1 MPTLGGPPSA
11 PRSTTLSILSTTL
24 GRATPVLP
32 MPTLRFVPLA
42 DVAHLLPADGPM
54 AEQWQSEPDTL
65 ADATVAWVSGDLQL
79 PALDLDAPLQPGS
92 ALRALAQATSG
103 LPGPPPGH
111 LYLVLIEGNLQ
122 IDGALSGGDAY
133 GSSHLT
139 VLGNAQLQHAVV
151 EGLLLHV
158 QGTLQVDGLLWA
170 HGEPGE
176 LRVDGGL
183 AARVALFTEDCAVH
197 IDGDEEVEF
206 LLDEVRGVPSLV
218 EFSNEAAGLVFAPGF
233 YNGIDDGEG
242 SLADLLDRDRVLAA
256 VRAGQSPVRSSRDI
270 HADLPLADDLFA
282 DEAISAAN
290 IQAMVNSP
298 VLEGDD
304 EEHTD
309 GWFGQTHFSLCR
321 RHVDAEGTQHDD
333 GVYITVWKTWEFYLA
348 VPQACA
354 TPGRATRRR
363 RAAAAAESITLL
375 YREFTDGEPGE
386 WTTLDEDA
394 DEEVHEA
401 CEAAWRGVLDYVRRA
416 VGQARAGYPLH
427 QRLKAELSAQR
438 IERITRLPVFT
449 DEYNDWWDADKRG
462 TWFGDVWLGA
472 RQPAMHDGEFWCR
485 ALDVSWENGEDGPGD
500 VEHDAH
506 GNYQIDIDRP
516 GEGREPVEFT
526 YSQRQ
531 SEHRPPL
538 PRGAADHCARLLRLV
553 GMAEASLLQ
562 AHDKQLAEQAQEQA
576 QEAETRRI
584 EAAVHLLATP
594 PLAPGLPDTAVFPP
608 ELLQLSGE
616 WQAGGQAYVAA
627 VRAHQRAA
635 QAAAAAAEAAGYKPP
650 RWDDDAGAGQQGSG
664 DPLPDDPRGASA
676 ATVLQLARVVSRQAD
691 EALTERFRQRFAFAP
706 DAYAALAS
714 EQGQCIGPVFQLADG
729 AGTVLRRGADYSPD
743 VHWVQLQGPAHTP
756 LPALKGLGRSHDG
769 RCYAQSDGT
778 HITTHQGFGGP
789 QIAQLPLPQGNE
801 GLPTALGLSA
811 GALGQRCDELIPFND
826 GQRALLRNPTGVY
839 LLTPGG
845 VQRIHPQEFE
855 EDGPCSWPKNQL
867 QEGAENGADASDDGE
882 DDDQDGGDENTGPRQ
897 LALDMLHMALS
908 PDERHIALG
917 DQDSMHILL
926 DAQGRVLRT
935 LMTESYPHH
944 TRFSHDGALLW
955 ANSCHFYNGH
965 TVASRVGDAQDS
977 EGTLIDAECRVYAS
991 ATLPGLVILGDAYG
1005 YLHARDDS
1013 GKALWRHYIGGTIS
1027 ALEVSPDG
1035 SLLLVGTSGGYLVRL
1050 ERRTQADAI
1059 VGADPYAI
1067 GTSPYVELRRWV
1079 FWGNEAAPLRW

>member
-1 MPTLGGPPSA
+1 
-11 PRSTTLSILSTTL
+11 
-24 GRATPVLP
+24 

-54 AEQWQSEPDTL
+54 AEQLQSEPDTL
-65 ADATVAWVSGDLQL
+65 ADATAAWVSGDLQL

-111 LYLVLIEGNLQ
+111 LVLVLIEGNLQ

-151 EGLLLHV
+151 DGLQLHV
-158 QGTLQVDGLLWA
+158 QGTLRVDGLLWG

-176 LRVDGGL
+176 LDVGGDL
-183 AARVALFTEDCAVH
+183 VARVAVFSEDYAVH
-197 IDGDEEVEF
+197 IHGDEEVEF
-206 LLDEVRGVPSLV
+206 LLDEVRGVPNLV

-233 YNGIDDGEG
+233 YNGIDDGEDG
-242 SLADLLDRDRVLAA
+242 LADLLDRDRVVAA
-256 VRAGQSPVRSSRDI
+256 VRAGHSPVRSSSDI
-270 HADLPLADDLFA
+270 HADLPLANDLFA

-290 IQAMVNSP
+290 IQALVNSA
-298 VLEGDD
+298 VLEDD
-304 EEHTD
+304 EQTAE
-309 GWFGQTHFSLCR
+309 GWFAQTHFSLCR

-333 GVYITVWKTWEFYLA
+333 RMFITVWKTWEFYLA
-348 VPQACA
+348 ASPAA
-354 TPGRATRRR
+354 PARPTRR
-363 RAAAAAESITLL
+363 APNPASAKLSLL
-375 YREFTDGEPGE
+375 YREYTDGEPGD
-386 WTTLDEDA
+386 WATLDKHA

-427 QRLKAELSAQR
+427 QRLKAELTAAR
-438 IERITRLPVFT
+438 IERLTLLPVFT
-449 DEYNDWWDADKRG
+449 EQYNDWWDADKRG
-462 TWFGDVWLGA
+462 TWFDDVWLGA
-472 RQPAMHDGEFWCR
+472 RQPCMRDGEFWCR

-500 VEHDAH
+500 AEHDAH

-553 GMAEASLLQ
+553 GMAEASLLE
-562 AHDKQLAEQAQEQA
+562 AHDQQLAERAQQQA
-576 QEAETRRI
+576 QEAEARRI
-584 EAAVHLLATP
+584 EATVQLLATP
-594 PLAPGLPDTAVFPP
+594 PGAQGLPDAAVFPP

-627 VRAHQRAA
+627 IRAHQHAA
-635 QAAAAAAEAAGYKPP
+635 QAAAAAAEAAGYQPP
-650 RWDDDAGAGQQGSG
+650 RWDDDAGTGQD
-664 DPLPDDPRGASA
+664 DPNATLPDDPREASA
-676 ATVLQLARVVSRQAD
+676 ATVLQLARVVNHHAD

-714 EQGQCIGPVFQLADG
+714 EQGQAIGPVFQLADG
-729 AGTVLRRGADYSPD
+729 AGLVARIGADYSPG
-743 VHWVQLQGPAHTP
+743 VHWVQLQGPALTP

-769 RCYAQSDGT
+769 RCFAQSDGT

-789 QIAQLPLPQGNE
+789 LIAQLPLPQGNE

-811 GALGQRCDELIPFND
+811 GALGQRCDEIIPFND

-845 VQRIHPQEFE
+845 VQRIHPQEFDD
-855 EDGPCSWPKNQL
+855 DGPYSWPKNQL
-867 QEGAENGADASDDGE
+867 QEGVENDADANDDDEDEGEDRDGE
-882 DDDQDGGDENTGPRQ
+882 EGEDENTTPRQ

-935 LMTESYPHH
+935 LVTESYPHH

-955 ANSCHFYNGH
+955 ANSCHFYNGS
-965 TVASRVGDAQDS
+965 TVASRVADAQDS
-977 EGTLIDAECRVYAS
+977 EGTLIDTECRVYAS
-991 ATLPGLVILGDAYG
+991 ATLPGMVILGDAYG
-1005 YLHARDDS
+1005 YLHARSDS
-1013 GKALWRHYIGGTIS
+1013 GQLLWRHHIGGTVS
-1027 ALEVSPDG
+1027 ALEASPDG
-1035 SLLLVGTSGGYLVRL
+1035 RLLLAGTCSGYLVLLQRA
-1050 ERRTQADAI
+1050 EVDAQVDAKAGTG

-1067 GTSPYVELRRWV
+1067 GSSPCVELRRWI
-1079 FWGNEAAPLRW
+1079 FWSGEPAPLRW